1 MSFSSI
7 PIKTSIPTPGTTPA
21 SADAFT
27 YSSIDGVN
35 TLEISGKATV
45 GSGTLVLVRYFA
57 DLDEWRPWH
66 EDRKITVDSSVLGGF
81 FSAVYPV
88 PKGDEAF
95 VLYDSASAITATVKA
110 RRTSSPDEAVAAS
123 SGGSSGGLTDTQL
136 RASAVPVSVSGVATA
151 ANQSTANVSL
161 SSIDGKINTSLT
173 VAITSVASNASS
185 VTLLAANSSRK
196 SASFFNADSND
207 LYINEAG
214 GTATASIGGYTVKV
228 PSGGLYELP
237 QGANG
242 GVARNLITGIWSS
255 AGSAGVT
262 VTERV

>member
-45 GSGTLVLVRYFA
+45 GSGTLILVRYFA

-66 EDRKITVDSSVLGGF
+66 EDRKISVDSGVLGGF

-123 SGGSSGGLTDTQL
+123 SGGTIAANPNVPSHTPAKSFVN
-136 RASAVPVSVSGVATA
+136 ASAS
-151 ANQSTANVSL
+151 STV
-161 SSIDGKINTSLT
+161 
-173 VAITSVASNASS
+173 
-185 VTLLAANSSRK
+185 LLAANSSRK
-196 SASFFNADSND
+196 SASFFNNSSAD
-207 LYINEAG
+207 LYLDETG
-214 GTATASIGGYTVKV
+214 GTATTTTGFTVILKANGGY
-228 PSGGLYELP
+228 YELP
-237 QGANG
+237 AGANG
-242 GVARNLITGIWSS
+242 SLTTGAITGIWSS
-255 AGSAGVT
+255 ASTSGVA
-262 VTERV
+262 VCERS

>member
-21 SADAFT
+21 SADAFQ

-123 SGGSSGGLTDTQL
+123 SGGSSGLTDTQL

-151 ANQSTANVSL
+151 ANQSTANASL

-173 VAITSVASNASS
+173 VAITSVASNAAS

-196 SASFFNADSND
+196 SASFYNLDSNT
-207 LYINEAG
+207 LYLREDG
-214 GTATASIGGYTVKV
+214 GTATTAIGGFTVAI
-228 PSGGLYELP
+228 PSGALYELP

-242 GVARNLITGIWSS
+242 GVARNLITGIWAA
-255 AGSAGVT
+255 AGSSGCT